1 MLSRR
6 GFVPFLWFGNLN
18 NRSHAGLRYANLN
31 NRVDRTRWNI
41 LRRISD
47 KFESC
52 FCILQRRATDLR
64 EYRAT
69 AGDTLK
75 IDRDGIG
82 LCRIKDTDRRHGGGH
97 ARGLVVKPKAL
108 EIRKDCYET
117 L

>member
-6 GFVPFLWFGNLN
+6 GFVPFLWFGYLNFGSLAGRRCALLN
-18 NRSHAGLRYANLN
+18 NW
-31 NRVDRTRWNI
+31 VDWTWWSI

-108 EIRKDCYET
+108 EIRKDHE
-117 L
+117 